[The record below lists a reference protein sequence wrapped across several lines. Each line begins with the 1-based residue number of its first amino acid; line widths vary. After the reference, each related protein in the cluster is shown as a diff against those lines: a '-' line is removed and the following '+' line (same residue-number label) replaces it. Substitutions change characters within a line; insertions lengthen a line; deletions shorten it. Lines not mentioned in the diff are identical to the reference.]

1 MASISISQERAEAIL
16 KRIIKLLSF
25 GIKAFESSKVTEKNQ
40 LLKILLLNCIYDGE
54 KLQISVKKPFD
65 LFISNGLNQLWQST
79 VSKFRTAIPLYEAE
93 ILDNLDLL
101 EEFLN
106 DLQSQHS

>member
-1 MASISISQERAEAIL
+1 MP
-16 KRIIKLLSF
+16 
-25 GIKAFESSKVTEKNQ
+25 
-40 LLKILLLNCIYDGE
+40 LLKCETKPGMCNG
-54 KLQISVKKPFD
+54 KKKSMQINVKKPFD